1 MNARVILRLVIVL
14 ALVAGFSVPARAAEE
29 ITVAA
34 AADLTFAF
42 QEAAAGFQRATGN
55 SVQLSFG
62 SSGNFFSQIQNG
74 APYDAFFSADI
85 DYPKKLE
92 SAGLTEPGTL
102 YQYAR
107 GRIVVWVPNKS
118 RLDVTRGLQALLD
131 PNIRKIAIANPEH
144 APYGRAAVS
153 AIQHAGIYDRVRGKL
168 IYGENI
174 AQTTQFVQSGN
185 ADVGILALSLAKAP
199 TIEGQGRYFIIP
211 LSTYPPLEQA
221 GVVLKSSR
229 KKAAARAFLDFFKK
243 PEMVAIMARYGFIS
257 PGKSIANAA
266 PDSGTDR

>member
-168 IYGENI
+168 IYGEYI

-185 ADVGILALSLAKAP
+185 A
-199 TIEGQGRYFIIP
+199 
-211 LSTYPPLEQA
+211 
-221 GVVLKSSR
+221 
-229 KKAAARAFLDFFKK
+229 
-243 PEMVAIMARYGFIS
+243 
-257 PGKSIANAA
+257 
-266 PDSGTDR
+266 